1 MWSPHLAYYVS
12 PSPNLVHSHLI
23 LLIWQ
28 LVSASFRRLSLGTL
42 FYPPL
47 IFPERLSLKFNDVDT
62 SYEISFRLNPTF
74 STKKFWSISSILTGH
89 TDFAATVSSLTSR
102 RLPDV
107 VKIQVSSI
115 VHKAYLHVILISHEV
130 SWFIQKLNIFV
141 FKSALSLM
149 QNWPL
154 KSDV

>member
-1 MWSPHLAYYVS
+1 MKVS
-12 PSPNLVHSHLI
+12 KPFRVKSQIFDIWPKI
-23 LLIWQ
+23 LL
-28 LVSASFRRLSLGTL
+28 GDCTL
-42 FYPPL
+42 EL

-62 SYEISFRLNPTF
+62 SYVISFRLNPTF

-107 VKIQVSSI
+107 IKIQVSSI

-130 SWFIQKLNIFV
+130 S
-141 FKSALSLM
+141 
-149 QNWPL
+149 
-154 KSDV
+154 